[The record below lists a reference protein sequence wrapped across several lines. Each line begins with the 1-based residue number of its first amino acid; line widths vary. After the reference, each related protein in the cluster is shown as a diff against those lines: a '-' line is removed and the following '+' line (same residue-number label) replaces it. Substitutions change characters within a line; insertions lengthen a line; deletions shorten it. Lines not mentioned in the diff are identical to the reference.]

1 MHGSPRLV
9 LWVAGRKHTPIISR
23 DVNIPQ
29 VPAVSL
35 KIQHTQ
41 PGICPA
47 ICSFQSSECNVPR
60 NALLQTPLWVGALK
74 MLTQAYAP
82 IHSVCLC
89 SVFEPPSLT
98 FSLLPSTEL
107 PANPSSG
114 KQFRCFPD
122 VQSPRQRRWASSL
135 LAQQLAGP
143 EPAYCDSARESQ
155 RLPQFSDSHNR
166 SPLGTSS
173 SEPCSLPEIVFPAPA
188 SCLRYP
194 FGFPVVLQEA
204 CSGGPFS
211 LPQRWVASMKMH
223 FGLTSRRTILSQDA
237 TGHCPLVPE
246 SGTATPF
253 PSAPSRPAP
262 NPSWNTHK
270 TMV

>member
-29 VPAVSL
+29 VPAVRL
-35 KIQHTQ
+35 KIQHTH

-47 ICSFQSSECNVPR
+47 ICSFQSSEGSVPR

-135 LAQQLAGP
+135 LALNQPTVIPQGSLRDFLNLVTHIIVLRLEHPVPNHAVSQKLYFQPQPRVYDIPLAFQWCCRK
-143 EPAYCDSARESQ
+143 PARAGLS
-155 RLPQFSDSHNR
+155 L
-166 SPLGTSS
+166 SPRDGW
-173 SEPCSLPEIVFPAPA
+173 
-188 SCLRYP
+188 
-194 FGFPVVLQEA
+194 PV
-204 CSGGPFS
+204 
-211 LPQRWVASMKMH
+211 
-223 FGLTSRRTILSQDA
+223 
-237 TGHCPLVPE
+237 
-246 SGTATPF
+246 
-253 PSAPSRPAP
+253 
-262 NPSWNTHK
+262 
-270 TMV
+270 